1 MTPPYGHEIQATHWR
16 EMCSAEFIK
25 HMVKLCSFFS
35 GTEVIVAGGMVQ
47 IEDDIISVTT
57 TTEIFNIGT
66 GKWRNGKIVDQ

>member
-1 MTPPYGHEIQATHWR
+1 
-16 EMCSAEFIK
+16 
-25 HMVKLCSFFS
+25 MVELCSFFS